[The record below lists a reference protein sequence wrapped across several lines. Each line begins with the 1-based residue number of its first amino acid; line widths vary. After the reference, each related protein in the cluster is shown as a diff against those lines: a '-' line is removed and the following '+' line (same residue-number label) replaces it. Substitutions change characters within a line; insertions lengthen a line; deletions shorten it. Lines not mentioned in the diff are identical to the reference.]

1 MPDRAR
7 RAASYAALMPQ
18 KNSAKR
24 VSRVAKRQAK
34 SPAGR
39 AASAAVGWR
48 EIALVLVCVEL
59 AIFVLVL
66 DPSVR
71 DVFDLPKATF
81 THALAWVLLG
91 VVVIV
96 ALVDGIRVPVSPLFL
111 AFYAVL
117 ATELLTTA
125 TATNQY
131 VAVFGEVGRYLG
143 LTTHAAL
150 ALIAVTIA
158 LATDYPRR
166 AAWLAWAVAAIAVA
180 ASAYAIVQALGADP
194 VTWVDLDSQARPF
207 ATLGNPDFY
216 GQFLSVVVIASAA
229 TFVLAG
235 PALGRLRWAVAAL
248 GAESAVL
255 MVIVATRGS
264 VIGVVAGLF
273 VIGAFWLRRTG
284 ATRRALSR
292 LALAGAAL
300 IVALTV
306 VVFATPLGGRLFAL
320 ADSPE
325 VSGRILI
332 YTAAVR
338 IFADHP
344 ILGAGFENFAVVY
357 PQYEEAEGL
366 KNNRTQTSAHS
377 WLLHTAATTGIVG
390 LATLAALLVA
400 FALHAWQRARDA
412 DAAALLVATAAI
424 AAYYGSGLVLPGA
437 QSIQWVPWACVGIAL
452 ASDLRTARVV
462 ARTSGV
468 RLPGLARLVI
478 VIGLA
483 GAAFLQ
489 LTSLAANRSAKA
501 AETSLRVETAARA
514 VTAARAATA
523 TDPGRAIYW
532 NDLGRALE
540 LIDDQA
546 GARGAYV
553 EATARSPY
561 TPAFWWNLGRM
572 QSFFAQQG
580 DEAAK
585 SAAYA
590 TMRRAIAAAPQNPDT
605 FDQFARIQF
614 ALGDLAGA
622 LENAQKAI
630 ALYPGDPKYYTVAA
644 DVARRQGDVPRSLEF
659 LRRGVANTDAND
671 LRLTFARRLI
681 EASQY
686 TDARAVLKDVLTREP
701 ANAVAVDLL
710 KQIEGR

>member
-1 MPDRAR
+1 MSGR
-7 RAASYAALMPQ
+7 
-18 KNSAKR
+18 NSAKR
-24 VSRVAKRQAK
+24 TLRAAKRQPK
-34 SPAGR
+34 SRGSR
-39 AASAAVGWR
+39 AVSAAVGWR
-48 EIALVLVCVEL
+48 EIALALACVEI

-91 VVVIV
+91 VLVVV
-96 ALVDGIRVPVSPLFL
+96 ALVDGVRVPVSPLFL
-111 AFYAVL
+111 AFYAML

-125 TATNQY
+125 SATNQY

-143 LTTHAAL
+143 LTTHAVL
-150 ALIAVTIA
+150 ALVAITIA

-166 AAWLAWAVAAIAVA
+166 AAWLAWTVAGIAVA
-180 ASAYAIVQALGADP
+180 ASAYAIAQALGADP
-194 VTWVDLDSQARPF
+194 ITWVDLDSKARPF

-229 TFVLAG
+229 ALVFVGA
-235 PALGRLRWAVAAL
+235 ALGRLRWAVAAL

-264 VIGVVAGLF
+264 VIGVIAGLL
-273 VIGAFWLRRTG
+273 VIGVLWLRRTG
-284 ATRRALSR
+284 ASRRALSR
-292 LALAGAAL
+292 LAGAGAAL
-300 IVALTV
+300 VVALAV

-332 YTAAVR
+332 YQAAAR

-344 ILGAGFENFAVVY
+344 VLGAGFENFAVVY

-377 WLLHTAATTGIVG
+377 WLFHTAATTGIVG
-390 LATLAALLVA
+390 LVSLAALLIA
-400 FALHAWQRARDA
+400 FAVHAWRRARDA
-412 DAAALLVATAAI
+412 DAAALLTATAAI

-437 QSIQWVPWACVGIAL
+437 QSIQWIPWACVGIAL
-452 ASDLRTARVV
+452 ASDLRTARVI
-462 ARTSGV
+462 ARTPTF
-468 RLPGLARLVI
+468 RLAGLARLVI
-478 VIGLA
+478 VVGLA

-489 LTSLAANRSAKA
+489 LTSLNANRSAKV
-501 AETSLRVETAARA
+501 AETSLRAETAPRA
-514 VTAARAATA
+514 VTAARLATT

-540 LIDDQA
+540 LVDDQA
-546 GARGAYV
+546 AARSAYL

-561 TPAFWWNLGRM
+561 TAAFWWNLGRM
-572 QSFFAQQG
+572 HLYFAERG
-580 DEAAK
+580 DGTAK
-585 SAAYA
+585 NAAYE

-605 FDQFARIQF
+605 FDQFARIQL
-614 ALGDLAGA
+614 ALEDLAGA
-622 LENAQKAI
+622 LESSQKAI
-630 ALYPGDPKYYTVAA
+630 ALYPGEPKYYTVAGDA
-644 DVARRQGDVPRSLEF
+644 ARRQGDVAKSLQF
-659 LRRGVANTDAND
+659 LRQGVANTDSND

-681 EASQY
+681 EASQFAE
-686 TDARAVLKDVLTREP
+686 ARAVLQEALRQDP
-701 ANAVAVDLL
+701 ANAAAADLL

>member
-1 MPDRAR
+1 MRK
-7 RAASYAALMPQ
+7 
-18 KNSAKR
+18 KNSVQRGPRTPKSASKSR
-24 VSRVAKRQAK
+24 GSRTVST
-34 SPAGR
+34 
-39 AASAAVGWR
+39 AVGWR
-48 EIALVLVCVEL
+48 EIALALVCVEI

-81 THALAWVLLG
+81 THALGWVLLG
-91 VVVIV
+91 ALVVV
-96 ALVDGIRVPVSPLFL
+96 ALVDGVRIPVSPLFV
-111 AFYAVL
+111 AFYALL

-143 LTTHAAL
+143 LTTHAVL

-158 LATDYPRR
+158 IGTDYPRR
-166 AAWLAWAVAAIAVA
+166 ASWLAWAIAAVTVA
-180 ASAYAIVQALGADP
+180 ASLYAVVQALGADP
-194 VTWVDLDSQARPF
+194 IKWVDLDSQARPF

-216 GQFLSVVVIASAA
+216 GQFLSVVVIAAA
-229 TFVLAG
+229 AGLVFAG
-235 PALGRLRWAVAAL
+235 PALGRLRWLVAGL

-255 MVIVATRGS
+255 MVLVATRGS

-273 VIGAFWLRRTG
+273 VIGVFWLRRTG

-292 LALAGAAL
+292 LALAGGAL
-300 IVALTV
+300 VLALAV
-306 VVFATPLGGRLFAL
+306 VVFVTPLGARLFAL

-332 YTAAVR
+332 YTAAAR

-344 ILGAGFENFAVVY
+344 LLGAGFENFAVVY

-377 WLLHTAATTGIVG
+377 WLFHTAATTGIVG
-390 LATLAALLVA
+390 LVSLAALLVA
-400 FALHAWQRARDA
+400 FGVHAWRRARDA
-412 DAAALLVATAAI
+412 DATALLVATAAT

-437 QSIQWVPWACVGIAL
+437 QSIQWIPWACVGVAL
-452 ASDLRTARVV
+452 ASDLRTV
-462 ARTSGV
+462 RTAGRTPAF

-478 VIGLA
+478 VVALA

-489 LTSLAANRSAKA
+489 LTSLNANRSAKT
-501 AETSLRVETAARA
+501 AETSLRAETATRA
-514 VTAARAATA
+514 VAAARAATTA
-523 TDPGRAIYW
+523 DPGRAIYW

-540 LIDDQA
+540 LVDDQA
-546 GARGAYV
+546 GARNAYL
-553 EATARSPY
+553 EATSRSPY

-580 DEAAK
+580 DAAAK
-585 SAAYA
+585 SAAYD

-605 FDQFARIQF
+605 FDQLARIQL
-614 ALGDLAGA
+614 ALGDLAGC
-622 LENAQKAI
+622 LENSQKAI
-630 ALYPGDPKYYTVAA
+630 ALYPGEPKYYTVAA
-644 DVARRQGDVPRSLEF
+644 DAARRLGDTTRSLEF
-659 LRRGVANTDAND
+659 LRQGVANTDAND
-671 LRLTFARRLI
+671 LRVTFARRLI
-681 EASQY
+681 DASQY
-686 TDARAVLKDVLTREP
+686 TEARAVLQVAISREP
-701 ANAVAVDLL
+701 ANTAAAELL

>member
-1 MPDRAR
+1 MPKK
-7 RAASYAALMPQ
+7 SP
-18 KNSAKR
+18 AKR
-24 VSRVAKRQAK
+24 VARVAKRQQSRGSKAV
-34 SPAGR
+34 ST
-39 AASAAVGWR
+39 AVGWR
-48 EIALVLVCVEL
+48 EIALVLVCIEL
-59 AIFVLVL
+59 AIFVLVF
-66 DPSVR
+66 DTSVR

-91 VVVIV
+91 VLVVV
-96 ALVDGIRVPVSPLFL
+96 ALVDGVRVPVSPLFL
-111 AFYAVL
+111 AFYALL

-131 VAVFGEVGRYLG
+131 VAMFGEVGRYLG
-143 LTTHAAL
+143 LTTHAVL
-150 ALIAVTIA
+150 ALVAVTIA

-166 AAWLAWAVAAIAVA
+166 TAWLAWTVAAIAVA

-194 VTWVDLDSQARPF
+194 ITWVDLDSKARPF

-216 GQFLSVVVIASAA
+216 GQFLSVLVIASAA
-229 TFVLAG
+229 AFIFCG
-235 PALGRLRWAVAAL
+235 SALGPLRWAVAAL
-248 GAESAVL
+248 GLESAVL

-264 VIGVVAGLF
+264 VIGVIAGLF
-273 VIGAFWLRRTG
+273 VIGLLWLRRTG

-300 IVALTV
+300 VVALAV

-332 YTAAVR
+332 YTAAAR

-344 ILGAGFENFAVVY
+344 ILGVGFENFAVVY

-390 LATLAALLVA
+390 LVTLLALLVA

-412 DAAALLVATAAI
+412 DAPALLVATAAI

-437 QSIQWVPWACVGIAL
+437 QSIQWIPWACIGIAL
-452 ASDLRTARVV
+452 ASDLRAARIG
-462 ARTSGV
+462 ARTPGV

-478 VIGLA
+478 VVGLA

-489 LTSLAANRSAKA
+489 LTSLAANRSAKV
-501 AETSLRVETAARA
+501 AETSLRADTATRA

-523 TDPGRAIYW
+523 ADGGRAIYW

-540 LIDDQA
+540 LVDDQA
-546 GARGAYV
+546 GARSAYL

-561 TPAFWWNLGRM
+561 TAAFWWNLGRM
-572 QSFFAQQG
+572 HLFFAQSG

-585 SAAYA
+585 SAAYD
-590 TMRRAIAAAPQNPDT
+590 TMRRAITTAPQNPDT

-630 ALYPGDPKYYTVAA
+630 ALYPGEPKYYTVAA
-644 DVARRQGDVPRSLEF
+644 DVVRRQGDVPRSLEF
-659 LRRGVANTDAND
+659 LRQGVANTDSND

-681 EASQY
+681 DAGQFAEAR
-686 TDARAVLKDVLTREP
+686 TVLKDVLTRDP
-701 ANAVAVDLL
+701 TNVAATDLL

>member
-1 MPDRAR
+1 M
-7 RAASYAALMPQ
+7 
-18 KNSAKR
+18 
-24 VSRVAKRQAK
+24 
-34 SPAGR
+34 
-39 AASAAVGWR
+39 
-48 EIALVLVCVEL
+48 IACIEV
-59 AIFVLVL
+59 AIFVLVF

-81 THALAWVLLG
+81 THAFGWVLLG
-91 VVVIV
+91 VLIVV
-96 ALVDGIRVPVSPLFL
+96 ALVDGVRVPVSPLFL
-111 AFYAVL
+111 TFYAVL
-117 ATELLTTA
+117 AAELLTTL

-143 LTTHAAL
+143 LTTHAVL

-158 LATDYPRR
+158 IASDYPRR
-166 AAWLAWAVAAIAVA
+166 AAWLAWTVAAVAVA
-180 ASAYAIVQALGADP
+180 ASIYAFVQALGADP
-194 VTWVDLDSQARPF
+194 IKWVDLDSQARPF

-229 TFVLAG
+229 ALVFAG
-235 PALGRLRWAVAAL
+235 STLGRLRWLVAGL
-248 GAESAVL
+248 GIESVVL
-255 MVIVATRGS
+255 MVLVATRGS

-273 VIGAFWLRRTG
+273 VIGLLWLRRTG

-292 LALAGAAL
+292 LALAGGAL
-300 IVALTV
+300 VLTLAV
-306 VVFATPLGGRLFAL
+306 VVFATPLGTRLFAL

-325 VSGRILI
+325 VSGRLLI
-332 YTAAVR
+332 YSAAAR

-344 ILGAGFENFAVVY
+344 LLGVGFENFAVVY

-377 WLLHTAATTGIVG
+377 WLFHTAATSGIAG
-390 LATLAALLVA
+390 LVTLAGLLVA
-400 FALHAWQRARDA
+400 FAVHTWQRARDV
-412 DAAALLVATAAI
+412 DATALLIATAAT

-437 QSIQWVPWACVGIAL
+437 QSIQWIPWACVGVAL

-462 ARTSGV
+462 ARTPGIRV
-468 RLPGLARLVI
+468 AGLARLVI
-478 VIGLA
+478 VVGLG

-489 LTSLAANRSAKA
+489 LASLNANRSAKT
-501 AETSLRVETAARA
+501 AETSLRAETATRA

-523 TDPGRAIYW
+523 ADPGRAIYW

-540 LIDDQA
+540 LVDDQA
-546 GARGAYV
+546 GARNAYL

-585 SAAYA
+585 RAAYE

-622 LENAQKAI
+622 LENSQKAI
-630 ALYPGDPKYYTVAA
+630 ALYSGEPKYYTVAA
-644 DVARRQGDVPRSLEF
+644 DSARRLGDTPLSLEL
-659 LRRGVANTDAND
+659 LRQGVANTDSND
-671 LRLTFARRLI
+671 LRVTFARRLI
-681 EASQY
+681 EAGQIAE
-686 TDARAVLKDVLTREP
+686 ARTVLQLVLAREP
-701 ANAVAVDLL
+701 ANIAAADLL

>member
-1 MPDRAR
+1 
-7 RAASYAALMPQ
+7 MPQ

-24 VSRVAKRQAK
+24 VTRAAKRQAK
-34 SPAGR
+34 SRGSR
-39 AASAAVGWR
+39 AVSAAVGWR

-59 AIFVLVL
+59 AIFVLVF

-81 THALAWVLLG
+81 THAVAWVLLG
-91 VVVIV
+91 VLVVV

-111 AFYAVL
+111 AFYALL
-117 ATELLTTA
+117 AVEVLTTV

-143 LTTHAAL
+143 LTTHAVL

-166 AAWLAWAVAAIAVA
+166 AAWLAWTVAAIAVA
-180 ASAYAIVQALGADP
+180 ASVYAVVQALGADP

-216 GQFLSVVVIASAA
+216 GQFLSVVVITSAA
-229 TFVLAG
+229 ALVFAG
-235 PALGRLRWAVAAL
+235 PALGRLRWAIAAL
-248 GAESAVL
+248 GAESVVL

-273 VIGAFWLRRTG
+273 VIAVLWLRRTG
-284 ATRRALSR
+284 ATRRALRR
-292 LALAGAAL
+292 LALSGAAL
-300 IVALTV
+300 VVALTV

-332 YTAAVR
+332 YTAAAR

-344 ILGAGFENFAVVY
+344 LLGVGFENFAVVY

-390 LATLAALLVA
+390 LVTLAALLVT

-412 DAAALLVATAAI
+412 DATPLLMATAAV

-437 QSIQWVPWACVGIAL
+437 QSIQWLPWACVGIAL
-452 ASDLRTARVV
+452 ASDLRTARIV
-462 ARTSGV
+462 ARTPGV

-478 VIGLA
+478 IVGLA

-501 AETSLRVETAARA
+501 AETSLRAETATRA

-523 TDPGRAIYW
+523 ADPGRAIYW

-546 GARGAYV
+546 GARSAYL

-572 QSFFAQQG
+572 HQFFALLG
-580 DEAAK
+580 DEPAK
-585 SAAYA
+585 SASYE
-590 TMRRAIAAAPQNPDT
+590 TMRRAVTAAPQNPDT
-605 FDQFARIQF
+605 FDQFARIQL

-630 ALYPGDPKYYTVAA
+630 ALYPGEPKYYTVAA
-644 DVARRQGDVPRSLEF
+644 DAARRQGDVPKSLDL
-659 LRRGVANTDAND
+659 LRQGVGNTDAND

-681 EASQY
+681 EASQFAE
-686 TDARAVLKDVLTREP
+686 ARTVLQVLLTREP
-701 ANAVAVDLL
+701 ANAVATDLL
-710 KQIEGR
+710 KQTEGR